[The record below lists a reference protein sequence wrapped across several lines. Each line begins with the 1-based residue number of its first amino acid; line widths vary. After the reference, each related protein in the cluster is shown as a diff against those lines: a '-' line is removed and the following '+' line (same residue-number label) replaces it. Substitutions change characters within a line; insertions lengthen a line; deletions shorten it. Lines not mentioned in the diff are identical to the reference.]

1 MANFLREGITMRHT
15 ITITLFLLY
24 FIATETFAVPA
35 KITPHIKMDQFG
47 YLESMRKVAVI
58 VDPQVGFNAAAA
70 FSPGIG
76 TDDYQVR
83 RCSDDLVMFSGTL
96 QAWKSGLIFTH
107 T

>member
-47 YLESMRKVAVI
+47 YLS
-58 VDPQVGFNAAAA
+58 
-70 FSPGIG
+70 SP
-76 TDDYQVR
+76 V
-83 RCSDDLVMFSGTL
+83 
-96 QAWKSGLIFTH
+96 
-107 T
+107 